1 MRAYFPDIPN
11 IQYEGPDSRNP
22 LAFRWYDKQRMI
34 AGKSM
39 GDHFR
44 FAMAYWHSFCGNGS
58 DPFGQPTRSMP
69 WTQGADDLEIAKNKM
84 DAAFEFMQKLGL
96 DYYCFHDTD
105 LIDNSAD
112 ITGYQANIG
121 RMAEYAVL
129 KQNETGI
136 RLLWGTANLFSHP
149 RYMNGAATNPDFRVV
164 AHAALQVKTA
174 IDATIRLGG
183 QNYVFW
189 GGREGYMSLL
199 NTDMKRE
206 QEHLA
211 RFLTIARDYA
221 RAAGFTG
228 TFLIEPKPME
238 PMKHQYDYDAATV
251 LGFLQKYDLLDDFAL
266 NLEVNHATLAGHSME
281 HEMQV
286 AADAGK
292 LGSMDANRGDYQNGW
307 DTDQFPV
314 DPWELTQMMLILLR
328 SGGFTTGGIN
338 FDAKIRRNSTD
349 AEDLV
354 IAHITGM
361 DAFARALV
369 TADQILSNSPLAD
382 WQKQR
387 YASFDKGDGKDFEEG
402 NITLDRLA
410 ALAQL
415 HDQPGSSS
423 GKQEKFEQLIQM
435 YL

>member
-11 IQYEGPDSRNP
+11 IQFEGPDSRNP

-58 DPFGQPTRSMP
+58 DPFGQPTRPMP
-69 WTQGADDLEIAKNKM
+69 WTKGADDLEIAKNKM
-84 DAAFEFMQKLGL
+84 NAAFEFMQKLGL

-112 ITGYQANIG
+112 ITAYQANIG
-121 RMAEYAVL
+121 RMAEYAEL

-211 RFLTIARDYA
+211 RFLIMARDYA
-221 RAAGFTG
+221 RSAGFTG
-228 TFLIEPKPME
+228 TFLIEPKPL
-238 PMKHQYDYDAATV
+238 PY
-251 LGFLQKYDLLDDFAL
+251 
-266 NLEVNHATLAGHSME
+266 
-281 HEMQV
+281 
-286 AADAGK
+286 
-292 LGSMDANRGDYQNGW
+292 
-307 DTDQFPV
+307 
-314 DPWELTQMMLILLR
+314 
-328 SGGFTTGGIN
+328 
-338 FDAKIRRNSTD
+338 
-349 AEDLV
+349 
-354 IAHITGM
+354 
-361 DAFARALV
+361 
-369 TADQILSNSPLAD
+369 
-382 WQKQR
+382 
-387 YASFDKGDGKDFEEG
+387 
-402 NITLDRLA
+402 
-410 ALAQL
+410 
-415 HDQPGSSS
+415 
-423 GKQEKFEQLIQM
+423 
-435 YL
+435 